1 MRSMCLF
8 LFVILTATM
17 SPAAEAI
24 LVADFEGETYGE
36 WKAEGEA
43 FGTGPAKGTL
53 RGQMHVSGFK
63 GKGLVNSF
71 LKGDRTTGTL
81 ISPPIKIERNYL
93 TFLVGGGGHAGK
105 TCMNLLV
112 DGKIVHTITGNN
124 SQPGGSEELE
134 PAFWNVSELV
144 GKTVTLQIVDAATG
158 GWGHIN
164 VDHIVQTD
172 TKPNLSELS
181 RPRI

>member
-1 MRSMCLF
+1 MRYTCLF
-8 LFVILTATM
+8 LFVILTATI
-17 SPAAEAI
+17 SLAAEDI
-24 LVADFEGETYGE
+24 VVADFEDETYGE

-53 RGQMHVSGFK
+53 PRQMHVSGYK

-71 LKGDRTTGTL
+71 LRGDRTTGKLT
-81 ISPPIKIERNYL
+81 SPQIKIERKYL

-112 DGKIVHTITGNN
+112 DGEVVHTIAGNN

-134 PAFWNVSELV
+134 PAFWDVSELA
-144 GKTVTLQIVDAATG
+144 GKTVTLQIVDVATG
-158 GWGHIN
+158 G
-164 VDHIVQTD
+164 
-172 TKPNLSELS
+172 
-181 RPRI
+181 